1 MRILLVAI
9 NAKYVHTNLAIRYLR
24 ESVISEFPQVELRE
38 FTINEPI
45 ERIEA
50 EIYEARADVVGFSCY
65 IWNLSETMA
74 VIRQLRPVCPKA
86 RILVGGPE
94 VSYDAAHILK
104 EHSELDAVIYG
115 EGEITFLELLR
126 AWRDGAGLEKINGLA
141 WRDIA
146 GNLEQEKLEGGKV
159 LTDGLIRINS
169 PAQQLSFEQVP
180 NPYRADEDFKGRLAY
195 VETIRGCPFNCQYCL
210 SSTFQGVR
218 FLDPECF
225 RGILRRL
232 LRCGARTIKFVDR
245 TFNVNKEHSFKILD
259 IVREEAANFPPDTG
273 IRAHCEIAGELLD
286 EDWIQYL
293 REYPKDLVQF
303 EIGVQSTNPETLSI
317 ISRPQHFERWAK
329 SVQIIKALGKAHL
342 HLDLIAGLPEE
353 DWVSFRNSFNDVYNV
368 QPDMLQLGFLKVL
381 KGSGLREKSEKYG
394 LTYSPD
400 PPYIILQTRV
410 LSHEELL
417 KLHRLEEIL
426 ERYYNSG
433 RFSTI
438 LPCALKLFPTPFDFY
453 HSFAEY
459 WHEQGWFKQNWSGK
473 ALFEKLWKFLKASK
487 ILEENKEKE
496 VPEGK
501 KENVVSSIN
510 LFRELLRFD
519 YYLWERPSVVP
530 DYLLLSSE
538 SLPPDYM
545 KGKLQLQHDEA
556 WADQI
561 PEFKSM
567 DRRQWSRA
575 TAIEYFIFPN
585 PQWVLFFYAHGQAKA
600 YPILMQH

>member
-126 AWRDGAGLEKINGLA
+126 AWRDGVGLEKINGLA
-141 WRDIA
+141 WRERS
-146 GNLEQEKLEGGKV
+146 GNLEQ
-159 LTDGLIRINS
+159 IRITS
-169 PAQQLSFEQVP
+169 PARQLSFEQVP

-225 RGILRRL
+225 RGILRQL

-259 IVREEAANFPPDTG
+259 IVREEAANYPPDSG

-286 EDWIQYL
+286 EEWIHYL

-317 ISRPQHFERWAK
+317 ISRPQHFERWAETVLK
-329 SVQIIKALGKAHL
+329 IKGLEKAHL

-353 DWVSFRNSFNDVYNV
+353 DWKSFRNSFNEVYDV

-400 PPYIILQTRV
+400 PPYRILETRV

-433 RFSTI
+433 KFLMI
-438 LPCALKLFPTPFDFY
+438 LPVAIKLFPTPFDFY

-459 WHEQGWFKQNWSGK
+459 WHEQGWFRQNWSGK
-473 ALFEKLWKFLKASK
+473 ALFEKLWEFLKASK
-487 ILEENKEKE
+487 ILVDNKEKE
-496 VPEGK
+496 ASEGE
-501 KENVVSSIN
+501 KEMETSLIDR
-510 LFRELLRFD
+510 FRELLRFD

-538 SLPPDYM
+538 SLSPDYS
-545 KGKLQLQHDEA
+545 KVKLQLQHDEA
-556 WADQI
+556 WADRI
-561 PEFKSM
+561 PEFKSV

-575 TAIEYFIFPN
+575 TAIEFFTYPN
-585 PQWVLFFYAHGQAKA
+585 AQWVLFYYAHGQAKA
-600 YPILMQH
+600 YLISMQH

>member
-24 ESVISEFPQVELRE
+24 ESVIAEFPQVELRE

-50 EIYEARADVVGFSCY
+50 EIFEAKADVIGFSCY

-74 VIRQLRPVCPKA
+74 VIRQLRPVCPKV
-86 RILVGGPE
+86 RIVVGGPE
-94 VSYDAAHILK
+94 VSYDAAQFLK
-104 EHSELDAVIYG
+104 EHPELDGVVYG

-126 AWRDGAGLEKINGLA
+126 AWRDRSGLERVDGLA
-141 WRDIA
+141 WR
-146 GNLEQEKLEGGKV
+146 E
-159 LTDGLIRINS
+159 TDLIRVNS
-169 PAQQLSFEQVP
+169 PSRQVSFVEVP
-180 NPYRADEDFKGRLAY
+180 NPYRRDEDFTGRLAY

-218 FLDPECF
+218 YLDPESF
-225 RGILRRL
+225 REILSQL

-245 TFNVNKEHSFKILD
+245 TFNVNKQHSFKILD
-259 IVREEAANFPPDTG
+259 IVREEAANYPPDAG
-273 IRAHCEIAGELLD
+273 IRAHCEMAGELLD
-286 EDWIQYL
+286 EDWIRYL

-303 EIGVQSTNPETLSI
+303 EIGVQSTNPETLAI
-317 ISRPQHFERWAK
+317 ISRPQHFERWAR
-329 SVQIIKALGKAHL
+329 SVQEIQAMRKAHL

-353 DWVSFRNSFNDVYNV
+353 DWTSFRTSFNDVYNV

-400 PPYIILQTRV
+400 PPYIILETRV

-426 ERYYNSG
+426 DRYYNSG

-438 LPCALKLFPTPFDFY
+438 LPCALELFPTPFDFY
-453 HSFAEY
+453 HEFAEY
-459 WHEQGWFKQNWSGK
+459 WHKRGWFRQNWSGK
-473 ALFEKLWKFLKASK
+473 ALFEKLWEFLMARDS
-487 ILEENKEKE
+487 IE
-496 VPEGK
+496 EGK
-501 KENVVSSIN
+501 GKVNSEGNGNPKENSMDR
-510 LFRELLRFD
+510 FRELLRFD

-530 DYLLLSSE
+530 DYLLQSSE
-538 SLPPDYM
+538 SLPIDYS

-556 WADQI
+556 WASRI

-575 TAIEYFIFPN
+575 TALEYFTYPN
-585 PQWVLFFYAHGQAKA
+585 PQWVLFFYSQGQTKV
-600 YPILMQH
+600 YPLLNQH